1 MNKEEIFKK
10 ALIEY
15 EELKK
20 YIKNYKG
27 NFENLCEE
35 LGGFNIKKEYFDI
48 NYKSLTTTIYKIDG
62 KLKVSYFIDIWND
75 LECEPI
81 EIGFDIRQYIGGL

>member
-1 MNKEEIFKK
+1 MNREKLLKK
-10 ALIEY
+10 ALLEY

-35 LGGFNIKKEYFDI
+35 LGGFNITKEYFDI
-48 NYKSLTTTIYKIDG
+48 NYKSLTTTIYYEDNKII
-62 KLKVSYFIDIWND
+62 VSDFIDIWND

-81 EIGFDIRQYIGGL
+81 ESEFDTKKYKGGL